1 MPLFRLTAGYFFVYT
16 IQMEATLAPHC
27 PKCGTE
33 VSETDIFCPHCGFEL
48 KPHAIDTSVAK
59 QVLIYSVSFFLAPFG
74 LHYAFTYLKQPDEK
88 AKMIG
93 VASLVLTAV
102 AIAVAIIVTQQF
114 FAQSYGQLDLINSAT
129 GF

>member
-1 MPLFRLTAGYFFVYT
+1 MPRLTAGYFFVYT
-16 IQMEATLAPHC
+16 IQMEATLTPRC

-74 LHYAFTYLKQPDEK
+74 LHYAFTYLKQSDER
-88 AKMIG
+88 ARMIG
-93 VASLVLTAV
+93 ITSLVLTVV
-102 AIAVAIIVTQQF
+102 AIAIGIIVVQQF
-114 FAQSYGQLDLINSAT
+114 FSQAYSQLDLINSVT